1 MKEKIYKRFQEIFG
15 AEGEIGVYFAP
26 GRDESD
32 RMSIPII
39 TADMYFHAP

>member
-26 GRDESD
+26 V
-32 RMSIPII
+32 SIPII